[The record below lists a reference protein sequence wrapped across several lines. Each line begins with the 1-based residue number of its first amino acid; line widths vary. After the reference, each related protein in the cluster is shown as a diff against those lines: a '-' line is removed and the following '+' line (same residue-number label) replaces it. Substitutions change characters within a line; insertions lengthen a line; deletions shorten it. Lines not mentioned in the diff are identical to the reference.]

1 MGSCGRRDWQKEKK
15 RKKNCKGDARGE
27 GEEQFQ
33 SGTNP
38 HLGKGRHLGRGRGV
52 ALRPAPRSRCARGS
66 PEPRRRGGGEKR
78 VSSKSSSFQT
88 SRLLVVRCRPTQS
101 PQVRAP
107 NRSGH
112 RLPAA
117 GAARRKGGSPSQR
130 ATPGEY
136 LSRNESFI
144 HGFRPVLGQKQRAL
158 VHQTRFRLHD
168 SPPVEPQGGCSN
180 RTGSAHA
187 QSRLPPACGGR
198 KPGYWREKASRLL
211 CAERKL

>member
-1 MGSCGRRDWQKEKK
+1 MAKRKKK
-15 RKKNCKGDARGE
+15 RKKKLQRRRKRGRRTVSKWDKPSLRKGQTLGE
-27 GEEQFQ
+27 
-33 SGTNP
+33 
-38 HLGKGRHLGRGRGV
+38 GKGRGPPPR
-52 ALRPAPRSRCARGS
+52 PRSRCARGS

-187 QSRLPPACGGR
+187 QSRLRPACGGR